1 MISFEVLGIKP
12 EIDDDF
18 GKDLNLFI
26 KPYIWSLDC
35 KYYGYKIKH
44 TTT

>member
-18 GKDLNLFI
+18 GYDLNLFI